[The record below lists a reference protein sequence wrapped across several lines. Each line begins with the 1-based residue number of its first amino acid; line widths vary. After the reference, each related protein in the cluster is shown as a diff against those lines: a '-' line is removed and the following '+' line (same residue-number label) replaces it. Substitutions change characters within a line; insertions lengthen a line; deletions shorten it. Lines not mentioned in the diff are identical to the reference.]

1 MDPRASMLCV
11 RGLTMKMTEVFKS
24 SVVVSEV
31 EFYATTGK
39 IAKLAAALDRGGNPN
54 ARDSDGY
61 SALHGAAE
69 NGHAD
74 CVRLLLDRGARPN
87 QTTRNGVT
95 PMDLAESVGHAGVID
110 LLSQRLGW

>member
-39 IAKLAAALDRGGNPN
+39 IAKLQAALDRGGNAN
-54 ARDSDGY
+54 ARDRDGY

-69 NGHAD
+69 NGHAA
-74 CVRLLLDRGARPN
+74 CVRLLLDRGARAN
-87 QTTRNGVT
+87 AATRDGVT
-95 PMDLAESVGHAGVID
+95 PIELAESSGHPGVID
-110 LLSQRLGW
+110 LLTQRLGW